1 MERAMRV
8 AEGLIARTRALG
20 LRSLAVVGT
29 SKNAGKSVVVASL
42 IEALARD
49 SKDESFGLCSIGRD
63 GETIDAI
70 ESTLKPRFA
79 LRAGAYFATAEAL
92 VPRSPAC
99 EIVALTDERSALG
112 RIAIARARA
121 PVFVE
126 IAGPPSANAL
136 RRIVAEL
143 EARCAFVVIDGA
155 VDRIAAL
162 RGGYDAV
169 VVAVGA
175 ASAPTIARA
184 AEDAAALVARLRI
197 ARFDPTE
204 ASISVE
210 GALTAERAA
219 AFVRA
224 GETRQIVV
232 ADATQI
238 ALRGRTFFHLGA
250 ALRLRCE
257 RELHPIACTVAP
269 LWAHGGFEPAAFA
282 RAVAT
287 ATGLPTY
294 DVFFDTRAEPQ
305 VA

>member
-1 MERAMRV
+1 MLV
-8 AEGLIARTRALG
+8 AESLLARARALG

-42 IEALARD
+42 IAALSDEGDEAAL
-49 SKDESFGLCSIGRD
+49 GLCSIGRD

-70 ESTLKPRFA
+70 ESTPKPRFEV
-79 LRAGAYFATAEAL
+79 RAGAYFATAETL

-99 EIVALTDERSALG
+99 EIVAITAERSALG

-126 IAGPPSANAL
+126 IVGPPSAAAL
-136 RRIVAEL
+136 RRIVVEL
-143 EARCAFVVIDGA
+143 GARAAFVVIDGA
-155 VDRIAAL
+155 VDRVAAL
-162 RGGYDAV
+162 RGGADAV

-184 AEDAAALVARLRI
+184 AEEAAALVARLRI
-197 ARFDPTE
+197 ARVDPADE
-204 ASISVE
+204 SVTIV
-210 GALTAERAA
+210 GALTAARAA
-219 AFVRA
+219 AFLRA
-224 GETRQIVV
+224 GEMRQIVV

-238 ALRGRTFFHLGA
+238 AFGGRTFLHLSA

-269 LWAHGGFEPAAFA
+269 LWAQGGFEPVSFA
-282 RAVAT
+282 RAVAA
-287 ATGLPTY
+287 ATSLPTY
-294 DVFFDTRAEPQ
+294 DVYFDTRVEPT
-305 VA
+305 AA